1 MVRPRPL
8 WYKYLYIIIYYT
20 TLPYSA
26 EVPQWFGPGHHY
38 PCTRPRNFS
47 RFLAPC
53 LPTPFLFF
61 LFLVSVG
68 CFRLCLVLQ
77 PRPLWPT
84 QAAPWLGVGSF
95 QHLLSF
101 RLCLLC
107 FFLVF
112 SLFCE
117 GLRIFL
123 LSLFLFVQFLS
134 FFFLLSL
141 VMGLRFLCSPSRP
154 PSSFQD
160 FFFGSFLL
168 CFVKDLGSLGEC
180 SRRKS
185 TKLNETKRYT
195 LATH

>member
-1 MVRPRPL
+1 MSN
-8 WYKYLYIIIYYT
+8 
-20 TLPYSA
+20 TLPDSA
-26 EVPQWFGPGHHY
+26 EVPQWFGPGHYSINIFILLYIILHY
-38 PCTRPRNFS
+38 LIVQRCPS
-47 RFLAPC
+47 GSAPATITHAQGHEIFRGFWHLVFPHLFC
-53 LPTPFLFF
+53 FF

-134 FFFLLSL
+134 FFFCLVLLWVWGFFVHPHGHQVL
-141 VMGLRFLCSPSRP
+141 FRNFFWDRFY
-154 PSSFQD
+154 FV
-160 FFFGSFLL
+160 LL
-168 CFVKDLGSLGEC
+168 KI
-180 SRRKS
+180 
-185 TKLNETKRYT
+185 
-195 LATH
+195 

>member
-8 WYKYLYIIIYYT
+8 YYKYFYIIIYYT

-107 FFLVF
+107 FFF
-112 SLFCE
+112 
-117 GLRIFL
+117 
-123 LSLFLFVQFLS
+123 LFLV
-134 FFFLLSL
+134 
-141 VMGLRFLCSPSRP
+141 
-154 PSSFQD
+154 
-160 FFFGSFLL
+160 
-168 CFVKDLGSLGEC
+168 CFVKGWGFFCCHFFCLFSFCLFFFCLVLLWVWGFFVHPHGHQVLFRNFFWDRFYFVLL
-180 SRRKS
+180 KI
-185 TKLNETKRYT
+185 
-195 LATH
+195 